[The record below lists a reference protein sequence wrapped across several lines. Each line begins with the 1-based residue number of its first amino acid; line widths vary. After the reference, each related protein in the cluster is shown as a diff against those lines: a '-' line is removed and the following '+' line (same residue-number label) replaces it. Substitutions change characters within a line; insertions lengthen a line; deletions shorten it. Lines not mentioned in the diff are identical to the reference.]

1 MQVLVEARADV
12 EDGCSGAITTVV
24 GGLQDTCTV
33 NVNAT
38 DGSVVQNAATEIVVG
53 VVAEACDLDETAAVD
68 IDVSATAIATA
79 MARAIAEIS
88 ASCVIQGQTTA
99 CVVSEAN
106 INATAVAVATAF
118 SFGYADAI
126 STCNPPLCEVSADI
140 LVEAIS
146 EVLAS
151 ATTSAVFAQCAGMGD
166 QFSVTVLEEE
176 IVTAS
181 ITALSTII
189 AQATVIGGECD
200 IDLTA
205 VASTTINPPTAPA
218 PKPTPVPTPTPAPA
232 PVHTPMPAPT
242 PSPAPTPLPTPAPKP
257 AATPVP
263 ATAPKPSSP
272 PVTSSPAL
280 PACRAQCARNNR
292 QCDGLTFDS
301 PAACCSPD
309 HLCVRRNSRFSQCRL
324 NGVPGFGTW
333 EGTITMCKA

>member
-12 EDGCSGAITTVV
+12 EDGCSGTITAVV

-53 VVAEACDLDETAAVD
+53 VVAEACDLDETVAVD

-118 SFGYADAI
+118 SFGFADAT
-126 STCNPPLCEVSADI
+126 STCNPELCEVSAEI
-140 LVEAIS
+140 LVEAFS

-181 ITALSTII
+181 ITALSTVI

-205 VASTTINPPTAPA
+205 VASTTINPPTVSTPR
-218 PKPTPVPTPTPAPA
+218 PSPVPTPTSTPA
-232 PVHTPMPAPT
+232 PVPTPNATPT
-242 PSPAPTPLPTPAPKP
+242 PSPVPTPQPTSAPKP
-257 AATPVP
+257 TATP
-263 ATAPKPSSP
+263 A
-272 PVTSSPAL
+272 TSSPAL
-280 PACRAQCARNNR
+280 PACRAQCARDNR
-292 QCDGLTFDS
+292 QCDGTTFDS

-324 NGVPGFGTW
+324 NGVPGLGTW